1 MHRARLKG
9 TGRAAVEGN
18 RRSIFPT
25 LVTPFFV
32 GFFASQ
38 VGPSL
43 SLSLSPRFFS
53 TAFRGPNLYNRLTS
67 MLRSPFKLSG
77 ITHVAQRSPLNM
89 LLPVPPPSYRSTNRS
104 KFSISFIPLV
114 MLREVRKF

>member
-1 MHRARLKG
+1 MHRARPKG
-9 TGRAAVEGN
+9 TGRAAVEEN

-32 GFFASQ
+32 GFFASR

-43 SLSLSPRFFS
+43 SLSLSLRFFS
-53 TAFRGPNLYNRLTS
+53 TAFCGPSLYNRLTS

-77 ITHVAQRSPLNM
+77 ITHVAHRTPLNV
-89 LLPVPPPSYRSTNRS
+89 LLPVLLPLIDQRIRIVRNFQYL
-104 KFSISFIPLV
+104 SF
-114 MLREVRKF
+114 F